1 MRVASRC
8 RRNGR
13 RPPGEPDG
21 AFPFG
26 GPAFLT
32 TWGSEVRNRDGRTRC
47 EPPSPVT
54 RPLGFFTKH
63 GFFSKHVLYG
73 PSVRRGCA
81 VRRKSGIEG
90 GRTKKPKSDAHPAVP
105 AITSRLACP
114 PLDAIGWLFCCP
126 VTASPAAVSHYFPLF
141 LGGWGSWGGSGGD
154 VQAPFAGN
162 PGKVYKVPLLPGK
175 CVKRSVRLLSR
186 RPPGSF
192 RLPQMEHH
200 AEKGERSTLRRS
212 GRILL
217 DSRFNWTYD

>member
-1 MRVASRC
+1 MSQTERFPSADLHFSPRGEAKC
-8 RRNGR
+8 GTGTAGRGANRPRRQHC
-13 RPPGEPDG
+13 P
-21 AFPFG
+21 
-26 GPAFLT
+26 
-32 TWGSEVRNRDGRTRC
+32 W
-47 EPPSPVT
+47 
-54 RPLGFFTKH
+54 GFFTKHESRDTKH

-105 AITSRLACP
+105 AITSQLACP

-126 VTASPAAVSHYFPLF
+126 VTASPAAVSHYSPLF
-141 LGGWGSWGGSGGD
+141 PVISRGLGGSGGG

-162 PGKVYKVPLLPGK
+162 PGKVYKIPLLPGK

-192 RLPQMEHH
+192 RLPQMEPH